1 MAETKKAPK
10 KDQAVK
16 RIRQADKR
24 RQRRKSLRNE
34 IKTITKRVEEFIE
47 SKEFDQARVLLKKA
61 FSKLDKAKK
70 SRVYHPNSADRRKSK
85 LAREINA
92 AAASGQEVSSS

>member
-16 RIRQADKR
+16 RIKQAEKR

-34 IKTITKRVEEFIE
+34 IKTITKRVEEYIE
-47 SKEFDQARVLLKKA
+47 SKEFDQARALLKKA

-92 AAASGQEVSSS
+92 AASGSEGSAS